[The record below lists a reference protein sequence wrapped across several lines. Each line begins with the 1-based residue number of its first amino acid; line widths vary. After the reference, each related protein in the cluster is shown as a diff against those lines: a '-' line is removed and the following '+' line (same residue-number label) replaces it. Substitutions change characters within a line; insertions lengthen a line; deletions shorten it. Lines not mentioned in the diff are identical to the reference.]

1 MTGNRER
8 ALAITHARPHQPIT
22 PAGCNVEELA
32 ILPVA
37 RAVAELCQVIES
49 YKRENRELR
58 ARLGEPE
65 MFLG

>member
-8 ALAITHARPHQPIT
+8 ALTIIRQRPHRPVT

-37 RAVAELCQVIES
+37 QAVAELCDVIEM
-49 YKRENRELR
+49 YKRENRQLR

-65 MFLG
+65 SKL

>member
-8 ALAITHARPHQPIT
+8 ALAIVRQRAHQPVT

-37 RAVAELCQVIES
+37 QGVAELCGVIEM

-65 MFLG
+65 SNL

>member
-8 ALAITHARPHQPIT
+8 ALAIVRQRAHQPVT
-22 PAGCNVEELA
+22 LAGCNVEELA

-37 RAVAELCQVIES
+37 QGVAELCGVIEM

-65 MFLG
+65 SNL